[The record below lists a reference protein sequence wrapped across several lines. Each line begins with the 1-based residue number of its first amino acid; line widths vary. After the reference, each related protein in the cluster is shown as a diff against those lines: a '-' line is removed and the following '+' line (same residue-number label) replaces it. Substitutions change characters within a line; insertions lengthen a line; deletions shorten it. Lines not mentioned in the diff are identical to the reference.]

1 MISVSMFSGCAYRP
15 ARHGRRGAS
24 RKTGGGGGAEGVS
37 IGAAG
42 MPPGTI
48 MGSAGMPEGS
58 GRATGAGGACWG
70 VAAGPAGAAGIT
82 GAAMLGAGMAM
93 PAKAGAKAG
102 GGGPKRGTAPGRAP
116 SGSRLASRC
125 WTRRLA
131 RASRAAISGISGR
144 GGTVPRL
151 GKGALA
157 LGGAGRP
164 SFAGPQ
170 ARSQNF
176 ATAWPG
182 SVWQPGNIKASSTQN
197 RA

>member
-1 MISVSMFSGCAYRP
+1 MFSGCAYRP

-24 RKTGGGGGAEGVS
+24 RKAGGGGGAEGVS
-37 IGAAG
+37 IGGVG
-42 MPPGTI
+42 MPAGART
-48 MGSAGMPEGS
+48 GGAGMPEGS
-58 GRATGAGGACWG
+58 GKATGAGVACSG
-70 VAAGPAGAAGIT
+70 VAAGPAGAAGMA
-82 GAAMLGAGMAM
+82 GAGMLGTGMAM

-102 GGGPKRGTAPGRAP
+102 GGGPKRGAAPGRAP

-125 WTRRLA
+125 CTSRLA

-151 GKGALA
+151 GKGASA

-176 ATAWPG
+176 ATFWPG
-182 SVWQPGNIKASSTQN
+182 SVSQPGSSKASSTQN

>member
-1 MISVSMFSGCAYRP
+1 MFSGCAYRP

-24 RKTGGGGGAEGVS
+24 RKAGGGGGAEGVS
-37 IGAAG
+37 IGGVG
-42 MPPGTI
+42 MPAGART
-48 MGSAGMPEGS
+48 GGAGMPEGS
-58 GRATGAGGACWG
+58 GAVTGVGLACWG
-70 VAAGPAGAAGIT
+70 VAGVAGGGI
-82 GAAMLGAGMAM
+82 AM

-102 GGGPKRGTAPGRAP
+102 GGGPKRGAAPGRAP

-125 WTRRLA
+125 CTSRLA

-151 GKGALA
+151 GKGASA

-176 ATAWPG
+176 ATFWPG
-182 SVWQPGNIKASSTQN
+182 SVSQPGSSKASSTQN

>member
-1 MISVSMFSGCAYRP
+1 MFSGCAYRP

-24 RKTGGGGGAEGVS
+24 RKTGGGGGPAGAS

-42 MPPGTI
+42 MPAGAI
-48 MGSAGMPEGS
+48 MGGAGMPEGS
-58 GRATGAGGACWG
+58 GKAAGAGASWLG

-125 WTRRLA
+125 WTRPLA